1 MNETEYTYAVA
12 RIRANELNL
21 LSADDISQ
29 MINAPDKASAERIL
43 ADKGWSIPEKGQ
55 SFDPCENELDK
66 AWKLIKESVPSSELL
81 EALVIGN
88 DFSNLKAAIK
98 CVFSSVEPE
107 AYYMIPCITDTDII
121 TKAVREAD
129 FDILPAHLKT
139 IAEKAYSAVSK
150 HQSGQLSES
159 IIDRA
164 SLEAKLEY
172 AKKSGSPLLEKIV
185 GMNAV
190 AANIKTAL
198 RCVSMGKTKEF
209 ALDSMCSCA
218 IDSEKLLENA
228 ESSEKMAEYLETTD
242 FAFLAESIKESFT
255 AFEKFCDNR
264 IAALIRETKY
274 DIFGADPVVAF
285 YFAKTAETKN
295 ARIILSAKASG
306 VPADAISE
314 RVRDMYV

>member
-12 RIRANELNL
+12 RIRANELKL

-29 MINAPDKASAERIL
+29 MINAPDRESAERIL
-43 ADKGWSIPEKGQ
+43 TDKGWDIPEG
-55 SFDPCENELDK
+55 SREFDPCEKELAD
-66 AWKLIKESVPSSELL
+66 AWKLIEESVPSSELL

-98 CVFSSVEPE
+98 CIFSSVDPE
-107 AYYMIPCITDTDII
+107 KYYFMPCITDTEII
-121 TKAVREAD
+121 TKAIREAD
-129 FDILPAHLKT
+129 FKLLPEHLEKC
-139 IAEKAYSAVSK
+139 AEEAYSAVSK

-159 IIDRA
+159 IIDKA

-172 AKKSGSPLLEKIV
+172 AKKSESPLLERITE
-185 GMNAV
+185 MSAV

-209 ALDSMCSCA
+209 ALDSMCKCA
-218 IDSEKLLENA
+218 LNNEEMLENA
-228 ESSEKMAEYLETTD
+228 SSNEKMAEYLQTTD
-242 FAFLAESIKESFT
+242 YAFLAESIKESFT
-255 AFEKFCDNR
+255 AFEKLCDNTV
-264 IAALIRETKY
+264 ASLIKEKKY
-274 DIFGADPVVAF
+274 DIYGADPVVAY

>member
-29 MINAPDKASAERIL
+29 MINAPDKSSAERIL
-43 ADKGWSIPEKGQ
+43 ADKGWDIPDGNQ
-55 SFDPCENELDK
+55 FFDLCERELDK
-66 AWKLIKESVPSSELL
+66 AWKLISESVPSPELL

-98 CVFSSVEPE
+98 CIFSSVDPKE
-107 AYYMIPCITDTDII
+107 YYVIPCITAPETI
-121 TKAVREAD
+121 TKAITQAD
-129 FDILPAHLKT
+129 FDILPEHLK
-139 IAEKAYSAVSK
+139 AVAREAYSAVSK

-164 SLEAKLEY
+164 SLETKLAY
-172 AKKSGSPLLEKIV
+172 AEKSGSPLLEKIC
-185 GMNAV
+185 GLSAA

-198 RCVSMGKTKEF
+198 RCISMGKTKEF

-218 IDSEKLLENA
+218 LNNEELLENA
-228 ESSEKMAEYLETTD
+228 ESGEKMAEYLRTTEFD
-242 FAFLAESIKESFT
+242 FLADSIKESFT

-264 IAALIRETKY
+264 IASLIRGVKY
-274 DIFGADPVVAF
+274 DIYGADPVAAY
-285 YFAKTAETKN
+285 YFAKIAETKN

>member
-12 RIRANELNL
+12 RIRANELKL

-29 MINAPDKASAERIL
+29 MINAPDKDSAERIL
-43 ADKGWSIPEKGQ
+43 IDKGWEISE
-55 SFDPCENELDK
+55 SDSDPCEKEMNR
-66 AWKLIKESVPSSELL
+66 AWKLIKESVPSAELL

-98 CVFSSVEPE
+98 CVFSSVAPQ
-107 AYYMIPCITDTDII
+107 AYYVIPCVTDTDII
-121 TKAVREAD
+121 TKAIKEAD
-129 FDILPAHLKT
+129 FGILPEHLQKC
-139 IAEKAYSAVSK
+139 AREAYSAVSK

-164 SLEAKLEY
+164 SLEAKLAY
-172 AKKSGSPLLEKIV
+172 AKKSESSLLEKIAE
-185 GMNAV
+185 MNAV

-209 ALDSMCSCA
+209 ALGSMCSCA
-218 IDSEKLLENA
+218 LDNEKMLENA
-228 ESSEKMAEYLETTD
+228 ENGEKMAEYLGTTEFD
-242 FAFLAESIKESFT
+242 FLAESIKESFT

-264 IAALIRETKY
+264 ISSLIRETKY
-274 DIFGADPVVAF
+274 DIYGVDPVVA
-285 YFAKTAETKN
+285 YYYAKTAEAKN